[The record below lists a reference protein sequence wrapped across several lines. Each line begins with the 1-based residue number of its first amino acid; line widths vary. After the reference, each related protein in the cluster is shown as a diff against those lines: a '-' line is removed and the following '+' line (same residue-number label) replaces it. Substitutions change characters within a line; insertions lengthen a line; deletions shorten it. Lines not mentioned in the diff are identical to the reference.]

1 MNVKGKNVVYALVRV
16 LKLYSYLFSKVSNQQ
31 YSLCTFLHHTVFLN
45 NLALYLRGQI
55 VLNVE
60 GLPNLVRS
68 LVHDHVRDDLAR
80 DLDQLPDVQVV
91 GGHQEVHQHPQLQLS
106 EERSG

>member
-1 MNVKGKNVVYALVRV
+1 M
-16 LKLYSYLFSKVSNQQ
+16 
-31 YSLCTFLHHTVFLN
+31 CTFLHHTVFLN
-45 NLALYLRGQI
+45 NLAFKLRGQI

-60 GLPNLVRS
+60 GLSNLLRS

-106 EERSG
+106 EERS

>member
-1 MNVKGKNVVYALVRV
+1 MNVKGKNVVYALVCI
-16 LKLYSYLFSKVSNQQ
+16 LKLYLYLFSKVSNQQ

-45 NLALYLRGQI
+45 NMALYLRGQI

-60 GLPNLVRS
+60 GLSNLLRS
-68 LVHDHVRDDLAR
+68 LVNDHVRDDLAR
-80 DLDQLPDVQVV
+80 DLDQLRDVQVV

>member
-1 MNVKGKNVVYALVRV
+1 MSEVKNQILWIYGPIR
-16 LKLYSYLFSKVSNQQ
+16 SKVSNQE
-31 YSLCTFLHHTVFLN
+31 YSLCTFFHHTVFLD

-60 GLPNLVRS
+60 GLSNLVRS
-68 LVHDHVRDDLAR
+68 LVNDHVRGDLAG

-106 EERSG
+106 EGR

>member
-1 MNVKGKNVVYALVRV
+1 MNVKGKNVVYALVRI
-16 LKLYSYLFSKVSNQQ
+16 LKLYLYLFSKVSNQQ

-45 NLALYLRGQI
+45 NLALKLRGQI

-60 GLPNLVRS
+60 GLPYLVRS
-68 LVHDHVRDDLAR
+68 LVNDHVRDDLAR

-106 EERSG
+106 QESWR

>member
-1 MNVKGKNVVYALVRV
+1 MVRI
-16 LKLYSYLFSKVSNQQ
+16 LKLNLYLFTKVTNQQ
-31 YSLCTFLHHTVFLN
+31 YSLCTFLHYTVFLN
-45 NLALYLRGQI
+45 NMALHLCSQI

-60 GLPNLVRS
+60 GLSNLFRS
-68 LVHDHVRDDLAR
+68 LVNDHVRGDLAG

-106 EERSG
+106 EGR